1 MTSERRRHDLYDE
14 LRELLGDDS
23 ADELMNYLPPV
34 GWADVA
40 TKPDIGMVRHQLDT
54 CRAELRSE
62 MSSLRTDL
70 RAEMAMLRSDMQ
82 TEMAGLRSDVQAAM
96 AKAYLSLQRWTIS
109 TMIALAAIVFA
120 AARLGL

>member
-1 MTSERRRHDLYDE
+1 
-14 LRELLGDDS
+14 
-23 ADELMNYLPPV
+23 
-34 GWADVA
+34 
-40 TKPDIGMVRHQLDT
+40 
-54 CRAELRSE
+54 

-120 AARLGL
+120 AARPGL